1 MKNIYSNIIKFNSKN
16 LIKII
21 NILKKNGIIGL
32 PTETVYGLGGNA
44 YSNSAI
50 KQIFK
55 IKKRLKK
62 NPLIIHYYNL
72 NHAKKDVL
80 LDKKFYKI
88 YKKFSPG
95 PITYIVKKKNNSK
108 IKPLACGNLKTVG
121 IRFPKNKIIRKL
133 LKKLEFPLAMP
144 SANKSS
150 GVSPVKP
157 LDVFEE
163 FNNKIKVVDGGI
175 SKIGIESTVLNL
187 VDKVCILRPGIIT
200 PKQIESVLKTK
211 LKILTKQTILKSP
224 GLLKK
229 HYSPGIPMYMN
240 KNKCPDK
247 YAFITFGNKYPV
259 TRNSFNLSKKSNLN
273 EAAKNLYKFF
283 RIVKK
288 RGYKKIY
295 VAKIPNTGVGIAIND
310 RLKRASKKW
319 N

>member
-80 LDKKFYKI
+80 LDRKFYKI

-187 VDKVCILRPGIIT
+187 IDKVCILRPGIIT
-200 PKQIESVLKTK
+200 PKQIENVLKTK
-211 LKILTKQTILKSP
+211 IKVLTNQTILKSP

-229 HYSPGIPMYMN
+229 HYSPGIPMYIN

-259 TRNSFNLSKKSNLN
+259 TRNSFNLSRKSNLN
-273 EAAKNLYKFF
+273 EAAKNLYRFF

-310 RLKRASKKW
+310 RLKRASK
-319 N
+319 

>member
-16 LIKII
+16 FIKII

-32 PTETVYGLGGNA
+32 PTETVYGLAGNA

-50 KQIFK
+50 KKIFK

-72 NHAKKDVL
+72 DHAKKDVL
-80 LDKKFYKI
+80 LDRKFYKI

-108 IKPLACGNLKTVG
+108 IKPLAWGNLKTVG
-121 IRFPKNKIIRKL
+121 IRFPRNKIIRTL

-187 VDKVCILRPGIIT
+187 VDKVCILRPGVIT
-200 PKQIESVLKTK
+200 PKQIENILKT
-211 LKILTKQTILKSP
+211 
-224 GLLKK
+224 
-229 HYSPGIPMYMN
+229 
-240 KNKCPDK
+240 
-247 YAFITFGNKYPV
+247 
-259 TRNSFNLSKKSNLN
+259 
-273 EAAKNLYKFF
+273 
-283 RIVKK
+283 
-288 RGYKKIY
+288 
-295 VAKIPNTGVGIAIND
+295 
-310 RLKRASKKW
+310 
-319 N
+319 

>member
-1 MKNIYSNIIKFNSKN
+1 MKNIYSNIIKFNSRN

-32 PTETVYGLGGNA
+32 PTETVYGLAGNA
-44 YSNSAI
+44 YSNSAV
-50 KQIFK
+50 KKIFK

-72 NHAKKDVL
+72 DQAKKDVL
-80 LDKKFYKI
+80 LDRKFYKI

-108 IKPLACGNLKTVG
+108 IKPLASGNLKTVG

-211 LKILTKQTILKSP
+211 LKIFTKQTILKSP

-259 TRNSFNLSKKSNLN
+259 TRNSFNLSRKSNLN

-310 RLKRASKKW
+310 RLKRASK
-319 N
+319 

>member
-21 NILKKNGIIGL
+21 NILKKNVIIGL
-32 PTETVYGLGGNA
+32 PTETVYGLAGNA

-50 KQIFK
+50 KKIFK

-72 NHAKKDVL
+72 SSAKKDVL
-80 LDKKFYKI
+80 LDKKFFKI

-108 IKPLACGNLKTVG
+108 IKPLACANLKTVG
-121 IRFPKNKIIRKL
+121 IRFPRNKIIRKL

-157 LDVFEE
+157 MDVSEE
-163 FNNKIKVVDGGI
+163 FNNKIKVIDGGI
-175 SKIGIESTVLNL
+175 SRIGIESTVLNL
-187 VDKVCILRPGIIT
+187 VGKVCILRPGIIT
-200 PKQIESVLKTK
+200 PNQIKNVLKTK
-211 LKILTKQTILKSP
+211 LKILTKQTIIKSP
-224 GLLKK
+224 GSLKK
-229 HYSPGIPMYMN
+229 HYSPGLPIYIN
-240 KNKCPDK
+240 KNKCPNK
-247 YAFITFGNKYPV
+247 YAFITFGKKYPV

-273 EAAKNLYKFF
+273 EAAKNLYKYF
-283 RIVKK
+283 RNIKK
-288 RGYKKIY
+288 RGFKKIY
-295 VAKIPNTGVGIAIND
+295 VAKIPNTGIGIAIND
-310 RLKRASKKW
+310 RLKRASK
-319 N
+319 